1 VSEAAILP
9 DARWVPEE
17 GSSSTLV
24 VLPTYNESENLER
37 AVRAVRKVGYDVLVV
52 DDSSPDGTADLAIRM
67 ADLDPGVHLMVR
79 PGKLG
84 LGSAYVE
91 GFRCGLEQGYEYL
104 VEMDADGSHRPE
116 YLADIVG
123 AAQRTKSLVL
133 GSRYIRGGSVSG
145 WGWHRKLLSAG
156 ANVYCRAL
164 LGLRVRDA
172 TSGYRCYPRGVL
184 EAIGLDRIVSQGY
197 SFQIEMVY
205 RCVRRGFAVHEVP
218 IHFEDRIAGRSKVS
232 EGEVRKALLAVL
244 MLRLRGL

>member
-1 VSEAAILP
+1 VREAAILP
-9 DARWVPEE
+9 DATWVPQV
-17 GSSSTLV
+17 SSASTLV
-24 VLPTYNESENLER
+24 VLPTYNERENLET
-37 AVRAVRKVGYDVLVV
+37 AVRAVREVGYDVLVV
-52 DDSSPDGTADLAIRM
+52 DDSSPDGTADLAVRM
-67 ADLDPGVHLMVR
+67 AESDPGVHLMVR

-104 VEMDADGSHRPE
+104 VEMDADGSHRPAH
-116 YLADIVG
+116 LADIVET
-123 AAQRTKSLVL
+123 AQRTQGLVI

-145 WGWHRKLLSAG
+145 WGWNRKFLSWG

-172 TSGYRCYPRGVL
+172 TSGYRCYPRVLLEGV
-184 EAIGLDRIVSQGY
+184 GLDNVVSQGY

-205 RCVRRGFAVHEVP
+205 RCVRQGFAVHEVP
-218 IHFEDRIAGRSKVS
+218 IHFEDRVAGRSKVS

-244 MLRLRGL
+244 FLRLRGV

>member
-1 VSEAAILP
+1 VSQAAILP
-9 DARWVPEE
+9 DATWVPEQ

-24 VLPTYNESENLER
+24 VLPTYNERENLER
-37 AVRAVRKVGYDVLVV
+37 AVRAVREVGYDVLVV
-52 DDSSPDGTADLAIRM
+52 DDSSPDGTADLAVRM
-67 ADLDPGVHLMVR
+67 AETDPGVHLMVR

-91 GFRCGLEQGYEYL
+91 GFRCGLAQGYEYL

-116 YLADIVG
+116 YLAGIVET
-123 AAQRTKSLVL
+123 AQRTQALVL

-145 WGWHRKLLSAG
+145 WGWNRKLLSAC

-164 LGLRVRDA
+164 LGLHVRDA
-172 TSGYRCYPRGVL
+172 TSGYRCYPRSVL

-205 RCVRRGFAVHEVP
+205 RCVRQGFVVHEVP

-244 MLRLRGL
+244 MLRLRGV